1 MEEFAGLS
9 ALVTGGGAGLGWVV
23 ARHLVRRGAA
33 VACLDL
39 DVSELPDSCLGFQGD
54 VSSDT
59 VATAVAEAAE
69 SLGGLDIVVNNAGI
83 LSRGTI
89 EDTDIAEWQRV
100 FDVNVFGVVRVTR
113 AALPWLRASR
123 NAAVVN
129 ICSLGAVRGL
139 PASAVYCASK
149 GAVHALTLAMAADHV
164 ADGIRVNCVV
174 PGPLDTPKSRRLL
187 DSLPDRDAA
196 LAALAARQPMGH
208 LITPDEVAAAVCYL
222 ASPLASASTG
232 TSINIDGGALG
243 IDVAA
248 QAAARLLEG
257 FRRETA

>member
-1 MEEFAGLS
+1 MEELAGLR
-9 ALVTGGGAGLGWVV
+9 ALVTGGASGLGQVM
-23 ARHLVRRGAA
+23 ARHLVMRGAT

-39 DVSELPDSCLGFQGD
+39 DISGLPDSCLGFQGD

-59 VATAVAEAAE
+59 VATVVAEVAE
-69 SLGGLDIVVNNAGI
+69 GLGGLDIVVNNAGI

-89 EDTDIAEWQRV
+89 EDNDIAEWQRV
-100 FDVNVFGVVRVTR
+100 FDVNVFGIVRVTR
-113 AALPWLRASR
+113 AALPWLRESR
-123 NAAVVN
+123 SAAVVN

-139 PASAVYCASK
+139 PASAAYCASK
-149 GAVHALTLAMAADHV
+149 GAVYALTLSMAADHV

-174 PGPLDTPKSRRLL
+174 PGPLDTPKARRVL
-187 DSLPDRDAA
+187 DSLPNRDAA

-208 LITPDEVAAAVCYL
+208 LISPDEVAAAVCYL

-248 QAAARLLEG
+248 QAAVRLLEG
-257 FRRETA
+257 FRRESA